1 MIRVLDGQGWVIT
14 RLLNLH
20 LRTLEISRVMTS
32 YTSYA
37 CMLYGR
43 DENEFFVRYVLAAVA
58 RQRCDEKFETVR
70 DWTDVLHFPG
80 KLSILMPT
88 IKLIKKLIS

>member
-20 LRTLEISRVMTS
+20 LRTLETSRVMTS

-37 CMLYGR
+37 CMLYGW
-43 DENEFFVRYVLAAVA
+43 DENEFFDISMFDISLLARDANG
-58 RQRCDEKFETVR
+58 KFEAVR
-70 DWTDVLHFPG
+70 DWTDVLHF
-80 KLSILMPT
+80 LENCQF
-88 IKLIKKLIS
+88 